1 MLMDRYIVYGYD
13 FNIYVYDTAT
23 KKIVFSG
30 DPGEKLDYGGFFNIS
45 EDASKAVF
53 QGWTQ
58 DDPEKYYIM
67 LLEPTS

>member
-1 MLMDRYIVYGYD
+1 MLMGRYIVYGYD

-30 DPGEKLDYGGFFNIS
+30 DPGEKFDYGGFFNIS